1 MFTIQGKQVHP
12 GIAIGP
18 VTLYRRREPQSG
30 RRSALTPT
38 EEQARFRLAAR
49 HAAQQLRQLHQ
60 TSSCRLG
67 EELAAIF
74 LVQEAMLDDPDFLD
88 AVDRHLQA
96 GMTAEYAVTAAGE
109 EGAALLEAT
118 GDPYLCARAADAR
131 DLSRRLVSILSGT
144 YGNAVRPTPGILL
157 ANDLCPSE
165 TVGLDPRCL
174 LGVASSRGSSNS
186 HSAILARALGIPSLT
201 GIEIDPA
208 WEGRLAI
215 LDGDNGILYLDPDEA
230 TLHAARQRQLQQQA
244 RLDALR
250 STVPGPCAT
259 RDGRPVLLCA
269 NITSPQEAVSALE
282 WGCQGIGLFRSEFLF
297 LGRDSCPTEEEQ
309 FIAYQQTVL
318 TMGGRPVTIRTL
330 DVGADKQA
338 PCLKLPQEDNP
349 ALGFRG
355 IRYSLA
361 HPELF
366 RAQLRAILRAS
377 AYGPLSVMFPMVTS
391 VEELRAAKALL
402 EACRQELDAAG
413 LPYGDLELGTMI
425 ETPAAAIL
433 ADQLAAEV
441 DFFSLGTNDLTQYL
455 LAADRQNPALDG
467 LYDPHH
473 PALKRLIRHTVEEG
487 HRRGCRVG
495 MCGEL
500 AADPAMT
507 RWLLEAGLDELS
519 VSPAA
524 LPGLREHI
532 GNLELSAAPS
542 A

>member
-1 MFTIQGKQVHP
+1 MFTIQGKRVHP

-18 VTLYRRREPQSG
+18 VQLYRRRETRSG
-30 RRSALTPT
+30 GRSSLTPP
-38 EEQARFRLAAR
+38 EEQARFELAGR

-74 LVQEAMLDDPDFLD
+74 LVQEAMLEDPDFLD
-88 AVDRHLQA
+88 AVDRQLQQ

-109 EGAALLEAT
+109 QCAALLEAA

-144 YGNAVRPTPGILL
+144 CGSCLRPTPGILL
-157 ANDLCPSE
+157 AADLCPSE
-165 TVGLDPRCL
+165 TVGLDPRSL
-174 LGVASSRGSSNS
+174 LGVASSRGSSHS
-186 HSAILARALGIPSLT
+186 HSAILARAMGIPSLT

-208 WEGRLAI
+208 WEGKLAI
-215 LDGDNGILYLDPDEA
+215 LDGDAGVLYLDPDEE
-230 TLHAARQRQLQQQA
+230 TLRRARNRQLQQQA

-250 STVPGPCAT
+250 AAPPHPCVT

-269 NITSPQEAVSALE
+269 NIASPQEAVSALE

-297 LGRDSCPTEEEQ
+297 LGRDTCPTEEEQ

-318 TMGGRPVTIRTL
+318 TMRGQPVIIRTL

-338 PCLKLPQEDNP
+338 PCLKLPLEVNP

-361 HPELF
+361 HPELC
-366 RAQLRAILRAS
+366 RAQLRAILRAA
-377 AYGPLSVMFPMVTS
+377 AYGPLAVMFPMVTS
-391 VEELRAAKALL
+391 VEELRSAKKLL
-402 EACRQELDAAG
+402 DRCRQELDAEG
-413 LPYGDLELGTMI
+413 LPYGDLDLGTMI

-467 LYDPHH
+467 LCDPHH

-500 AADPAMT
+500 AADPSMT
-507 RWLLEAGLDELS
+507 RWLLEIGLDELS

-524 LPGLREHI
+524 LLELREHI
-532 GNLELSAAPS
+532 CNLELSPVPL
-542 A
+542 

>member
-18 VTLYRRREPQSG
+18 VHLYHRRESHLG
-30 RRSALTPT
+30 SRSSLTPP
-38 EEQARFRLAAR
+38 EELARFQLAAR

-60 TSSCRLG
+60 TSSFRLG

-74 LVQEAMLDDPDFLD
+74 LVQEAMLQDPNFLD
-88 AVDRHLQA
+88 TVDRHLQQ

-109 EGAALLEAT
+109 EGADLLEAT
-118 GDPYLCARAADAR
+118 GDPYLCARAADTR

-144 YGNAVRPTPGILL
+144 CGSYLRPIPVILL
-157 ANDLCPSE
+157 ADDLCPSE
-165 TVGLDPRCL
+165 TVGLDPHSL
-174 LGVASSRGSSNS
+174 LGLACSHGSSNS
-186 HSAILARALGIPSLT
+186 HSAILARAMGIPSLT

-208 WEGRLAI
+208 WEGWLAV
-215 LDGDNGILYLDPDEA
+215 LDGDAGVLYLDPDEE
-230 TLHAARQRQLQQQA
+230 TLLAAQARYLQQKA

-250 STVPGPCAT
+250 AAPPRPCVT
-259 RDGRPVLLCA
+259 RDGHAVLLCA
-269 NITSPQEAVSALE
+269 NIASPLEAVSALE
-282 WGCQGIGLFRSEFLF
+282 WGCHGIGLFRSEFLF
-297 LGRDSCPTEEEQ
+297 LGRDTCPTEEEQ

-318 TMGGRPVTIRTL
+318 AMGGHPLTIRTL

-338 PCLKLPQEDNP
+338 PCLKLPAEVNP

-361 HPELF
+361 HPDLF
-366 RAQLRAILRAS
+366 RAQLRAILRAA

-391 VEELRAAKALL
+391 VEEIQAAKALL
-402 EACRQELDAAG
+402 EECRQALDAEG

-433 ADQLAAEV
+433 ADQLGEEV

-467 LYDPHH
+467 LCRPHH

-487 HRRGCRVG
+487 HRHGCRVG

-500 AADPAMT
+500 AADLSMT
-507 RWLLEAGLDELS
+507 RWLLEIGLDELS
-519 VSPAA
+519 VSPPA
-524 LPGLREHI
+524 LLKLREHI
-532 GNLELSAAPS
+532 CNLELSS
-542 A
+542 VT

>member
-18 VTLYRRREPQSG
+18 VHLYRRREAQSG
-30 RRSALTPT
+30 GRSSLTPL

-49 HAAQQLRQLHQ
+49 QAAQQLRQLHQ
-60 TSSCRLG
+60 TSSFRLG

-74 LVQEAMLDDPDFLD
+74 LVQEAMLQDPKFLD
-88 AVDRHLQA
+88 AIDRHLLN

-109 EGAALLEAT
+109 EGAALLEAS
-118 GDPYLCARAADAR
+118 DNPYLYARAADAR
-131 DLSRRLVSILSGT
+131 DLSRRLASVLSGT
-144 YGNAVRPTPGILL
+144 GDSFLRPTPGILL
-157 ANDLCPSE
+157 AADLCPSE
-165 TVGLDPRCL
+165 TVGLDPRSL
-174 LGVASSRGSSNS
+174 LGLASSRGSSNS
-186 HSAILARALGIPSLT
+186 HSAILARAMGIPSLT

-208 WEGRLAI
+208 WEGRLAV
-215 LDGDNGILYLDPDEA
+215 LDGDAGVLYLDPDEE
-230 TLHAARQRQLQQQA
+230 TLRRAQSRYLQQQA
-244 RLDALR
+244 RLDTLR
-250 STVPGPCAT
+250 AAPLGPCAT
-259 RDGRPVLLCA
+259 KDGRPVLLCA
-269 NITSPQEAVSALE
+269 NIASPQEAVSALE

-297 LGRDSCPTEEEQ
+297 LGRDTCPTEEEQ

-318 TMGGRPVTIRTL
+318 AMGGQPVIIRTL

-338 PCLKLPQEDNP
+338 PCLKLPVEVNP

-366 RAQLRAILRAS
+366 RTQLRAILRAA

-391 VEELRAAKALL
+391 VEEIQAAKALL
-402 EACRQELDAAG
+402 EECRQELDALG

-433 ADQLAAEV
+433 ADRLADEV

-467 LYDPHH
+467 LCDPHH
-473 PALKRLIRHTVEEG
+473 PALKRLIQHTVEEG

-500 AADPAMT
+500 AADPTMT
-507 RWLLEAGLDELS
+507 RWLLEIGLDELS

-524 LPGLREHI
+524 LLELREHI
-532 GNLELSAAPS
+532 CNLELSPVT
-542 A
+542 

>member
-30 RRSALTPT
+30 CRSALTPT

-186 HSAILARALGIPSLT
+186 HSAILARAMGIPSLT

>member
-1 MFTIQGKQVHP
+1 MLTIHGKQVHP

-18 VTLYRRREPQSG
+18 ISLYRRQEPQSG
-30 RRSALTPT
+30 CRSTLTST
-38 EEQARFRLAAR
+38 EEQARFALAAR

-74 LVQEAMLDDPDFLD
+74 LVQEAMLDDPDYLD
-88 AVDRHLQA
+88 AVDRHLQK

-109 EGAALLEAT
+109 QCAALLEAT

-144 YGNAVRPTPGILL
+144 CGSSLRPIPGILL
-157 ANDLCPSE
+157 ADDLCPSE
-165 TVGLDPRCL
+165 TVGLDHRSL
-174 LGVASSRGSSNS
+174 LGLASRHGSSNS
-186 HSAILARALGIPSLT
+186 HTAILARAIGIPSLT

-208 WEGRLAI
+208 WEGRLAV
-215 LDGDNGILYLDPDEA
+215 LDGDAGVLYLDPDEE
-230 TLHAARQRQLQQQA
+230 TLRRARQRQLQQQA

-250 STVPGPCAT
+250 AAPPHPCVT

-269 NITSPQEAVSALE
+269 NIASPQEAVSALE

-297 LGRDSCPTEEEQ
+297 LGRDTCPTEEEQ

-318 TMGGRPVTIRTL
+318 TMGGQPVTIRTL

-338 PCLKLPQEDNP
+338 PCLKLPSEVNP

-391 VEELRAAKALL
+391 VEEIRAAKALL
-402 EACRQELDAAG
+402 EECRQELDAAG

-433 ADQLAAEV
+433 ADQLGDEV

-455 LAADRQNPALDG
+455 LAADRQNPALDA
-467 LYDPHH
+467 LCDPHH
-473 PALKRLIRHTVEEG
+473 PALKRLIRHTVEAG
-487 HRRGCRVG
+487 HRHGCRVG

-507 RWLLEAGLDELS
+507 RWLLEIGLDELS

-532 GNLELSAAPS
+532 CSLELFAAPS

>member
-18 VTLYRRREPQSG
+18 IHLYRRRETSSG
-30 RRSALTPT
+30 SRSSLTPL
-38 EEQARFRLAAR
+38 EEQARFELAAR

-60 TSSCRLG
+60 TSSFRLG
-67 EELAAIF
+67 EDLAAIF
-74 LVQEAMLDDPDFLD
+74 LVQEAMLQDPNFL
-88 AVDRHLQA
+88 APFHRHLQQ

-118 GDPYLCARAADAR
+118 GNPYLCARAADAR
-131 DLSRRLVSILSGT
+131 DLARRLVSILSGT
-144 YGNAVRPTPGILL
+144 SGSILRPIPGILL
-157 ANDLCPSE
+157 AADLCPSE
-165 TVGLDPRCL
+165 TVGLDPRSL
-174 LGVASSRGSSNS
+174 LGLASSQGSSNS
-186 HSAILARALGIPSLT
+186 HSAILARAMGIPSLT
-201 GIEIDPA
+201 GIDIDPA
-208 WEGRLAI
+208 WEGKLAV
-215 LDGDNGILYLDPDEA
+215 LDGDAGILYLDPDEE
-230 TLHAARQRQLQQQA
+230 TLHRAQQRQLQQKA

-250 STVPGPCAT
+250 ATTPGPCAT

-269 NITSPQEAVSALE
+269 NIASPQEAVSALE

-297 LGRDSCPTEEEQ
+297 LGRDTCPTEEEQ

-318 TMGGRPVTIRTL
+318 TMGGRPVIIRTL

-338 PCLKLPQEDNP
+338 PCLKLPVEVNP

-366 RAQLRAILRAS
+366 RAQLRAILRAA

-391 VEELRAAKALL
+391 VEEIQSAKALL
-402 EACRQELDAAG
+402 EECRQELDAQG

-433 ADQLAAEV
+433 ADQLAEEV

-467 LYDPHH
+467 LCDPHH

-487 HRRGCRVG
+487 HRHGCRVG

-500 AADPAMT
+500 AADPSMT
-507 RWLLEAGLDELS
+507 RWLLEIGLDELS

-524 LPGLREHI
+524 LLELRERI
-532 GNLELSAAPS
+532 CNLELSAVT
-542 A
+542 